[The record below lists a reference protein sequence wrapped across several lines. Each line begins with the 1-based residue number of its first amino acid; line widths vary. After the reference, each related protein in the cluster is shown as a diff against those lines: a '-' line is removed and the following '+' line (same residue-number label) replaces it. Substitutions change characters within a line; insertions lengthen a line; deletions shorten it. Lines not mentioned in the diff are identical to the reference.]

1 MVRCMRWNRATATVF
16 LVALASLA
24 AAQTT
29 SQAQPIHR
37 QKYVMGTV
45 FEIVAYD
52 NATHSVSEAIDE
64 AFREIVRLDGVM
76 SNYKEDSELSRLNR
90 SAHFH
95 PQSVSRDL
103 YTILEQAL
111 QYSILSDGKFDISVG
126 PLVDLWKAQA
136 RGEHSVTADEEQKA
150 RHCVGYKKITLL
162 PPQAVEFRSSCL
174 RIDLGAIGKGYAVD
188 RAADVLRARRIERAL
203 INAGGS
209 TVYAIGAPPGEA
221 GWTVQLRDPS
231 QHAAPKVLLRDNS
244 VSTSEQTR
252 PSLLAQKSGGHIIDA
267 VAGEPAGSNF
277 GVSVV
282 AKTATASDALSTT
295 LLLTGPEQ
303 GRLLL
308 REIPGTAAVWISADG
323 RVESASA
330 GAKILLGVRSDQVAA
345 KPEAPAGVR

>member
-1 MVRCMRWNRATATVF
+1 MVKCMRWNRATAVVC
-16 LVALASLA
+16 LVALGSLA
-24 AAQTT
+24 VAQTT

-52 NATHSVSEAIDE
+52 NGSHSVSEAIDE
-64 AFREIVRLDGVM
+64 AFEEIVRLDGVM
-76 SNYKEDSELSRLNR
+76 SNYKQESELSRLNR
-90 SAHFH
+90 TAHFH

-103 YTILEQAL
+103 YTIIEQAL

-126 PLVDLWKAQA
+126 PLVDLWKAQT
-136 RGEHSVTADEEQKA
+136 RGEHAVTADEEQKA
-150 RHCVGYKKITLL
+150 WRCVGYKKITLV

-174 RIDLGAIGKGYAVD
+174 RIDLGALGKGYAVD
-188 RAADVLRARRIERAL
+188 RAADTLRARRIERAL

-209 TVYAIGAPPGEA
+209 TVYAIGAPPGET

-252 PSLLAQKSGGHIIDA
+252 PSLLGQKSGGHIINP
-267 VAGEPAGSNF
+267 VTGVPAESSF

-295 LLLTGPEQ
+295 LLLTGPGQ
-303 GRLLL
+303 GRVLL
-308 REIPGTAAVWISADG
+308 REIPGTAAVWISPDG

-330 GAKILLGVRSDQVAA
+330 GPKILLELQSDRVAA
-345 KPEAPAGVR
+345 KPEPQAGVR